1 MGIQPCGLA
10 YVYIRTCIKTEM
22 QTSTTVKKKGE
33 KELARQFSV
42 NYIKMNCE
50 NKQINNVNI
59 RILDYS
65 RELA

>member
-1 MGIQPCGLA
+1 
-10 YVYIRTCIKTEM
+10 M
-22 QTSTTVKKKGE
+22 QTDTAVKNEEE
-33 KELARQFSV
+33 KEVARQTLV

-65 RELA
+65 RVLA